1 MMTLLAN
8 ITTRTALGALLAVL
22 CLSTVHA
29 EGTSRHTMPDSIE
42 LLNGQSIKG
51 LIVKRT
57 SKFVVIQTGQEELT
71 VSNDR
76 IRRIIDLPDDGVYF
90 NRISRPGN
98 LPQWR
103 AIVQDLRLDD
113 GVRSFQQ
120 IPATAVDIGNLR
132 NVPYLS
138 FRINGGSEMNIYG
151 DPDNPAAIEFG
162 IYGHGKRAMRRQEM
176 VREFIAGHLNSQ
188 GEIHSLYSLDMTK
201 GGTVRCGR
209 LEFEATPPE
218 AEDSYGGRWIVISN
232 PERLEK
238 ARVDDAT
245 YARVTRPFDEVNTKN
260 GRLRKRVGNED
271 GGWLDGVLKLFGTK
285 QPDLRGFHRDKD
297 GIFRVGTHTGDS

>member
-1 MMTLLAN
+1 
-8 ITTRTALGALLAVL
+8 
-22 CLSTVHA
+22 
-29 EGTSRHTMPDSIE
+29 MPDRIE

-51 LIVKRT
+51 LIVKNT
-57 SKFVVIQTGQEELT
+57 NKFVVIQTKQEELT
-71 VSNDR
+71 ISNDR

-90 NRISRPGN
+90 NRISRPGE

-113 GVRSFQQ
+113 SVRSFQQ

-162 IYGHGKRAMRRQEM
+162 IYGNKRQTVKRQAMI
-176 VREFIAGHLNSQ
+176 REFIAGHLNSR
-188 GEIHSLYSLDMTK
+188 GEIHSLYSLDLAK
-201 GGTVRCGR
+201 GGTVRCGK

-218 AEDSYGGRWIVISN
+218 AKDAYGGRWIVISN

-245 YARVTRPFDEVNTKN
+245 YARLTRPFDKVNTKG
-260 GRLRKRVGNED
+260 GRLRKQVSGED
-271 GGWLDGVLKLFGTK
+271 GGWLDGVLKLFETK

-297 GIFRVGTHTGDS
+297 GIFRVGTHTDES

>member
-1 MMTLLAN
+1 MTSLTIPFARAACGVLLA
-8 ITTRTALGALLAVL
+8 AL
-22 CLSTVHA
+22 CLSAIHA
-29 EGTSRHTMPDSIE
+29 AGTPWHAMPDSIE
-42 LLNGQSIKG
+42 LLNGQTIKG
-51 LIVKRT
+51 LIVRRANR
-57 SKFVVIQTGQEELT
+57 FVVIQTDREELT

-90 NRISRPGN
+90 NMISRPGD

-120 IPATAVDIGNLR
+120 IPATAIDIGNLR

-138 FRINGGSEMNIYG
+138 FRINEGSEMNIYG

-162 IYGHGKRAMRRQEM
+162 IYGRGKRTVKRQEM
-176 VREFIAGHLNSQ
+176 IREFIAGHLNSRE
-188 GEIHSLYSLDMTK
+188 EIHSLYSLDMAK
-201 GGTVRCGR
+201 GGTVRCGS
-209 LEFEATPPE
+209 LEFEVTPPE

-232 PERLEK
+232 PKRLEK

-245 YARVTRPFDEVNTKN
+245 YARVTRPFDEVNAKG
-260 GRLRKRVGNED
+260 GRLRKQVGGET
-271 GGWLDGVLKLFGTK
+271 GGWLDSALQLFGTD

-297 GIFRVGTHTGDS
+297 GIFRVGAHTGGS